1 MMNYFNLQDRPRMPV
16 PFQVYPYYYPQYRIP
31 APYYPQGWNTFHPP
45 IQTNPI
51 PSSPRNFIPT
61 QYLNEGVRGSW
72 TPFSWV
78 EKYAYAFSGPYNKA
92 EVALTFD
99 DGPDFVHTPLV
110 LDKLKRYG
118 VKATFFL
125 LGENVEKYPDVVKRM
140 AAEGHVVGNHSYN
153 HPNFVKVSN
162 EEYHNQILK
171 TGELI
176 QKLTGYFPKFI
187 RPPYGSIDEEK
198 LKWATEQRFMIIQWS
213 VDTLDWKGTSAEAIT
228 VNVFANAFPGS
239 IILQH
244 SAPSEAKLQG
254 SVEALELII
263 PQFQSKG
270 ARFVTLPE
278 MFSTSKERN

>member
-1 MMNYFNLQDRPRMPV
+1 MNYFNPQDRPRMPV
-16 PFQVYPYYYPQYRIP
+16 PFKGYPYYYPQYRIP
-31 APYYPQGWNTFHPP
+31 APYYPQGWNTFHHP
-45 IQTNPI
+45 IQTNQI
-51 PSSPRNFIPT
+51 PFFPRNFIPT
-61 QYLNEGVRGSW
+61 QYLNEDVRGSW

-99 DGPDFVHTPLV
+99 DGPDFVHTPLI
-110 LDKLKRYG
+110 LDKLKKYG

-140 AAEGHVVGNHSYN
+140 AAEGHVVGNHSYD

-162 EEYHNQILK
+162 EEYHDQILK
-171 TGELI
+171 TGEMI

-187 RPPYGSIDEEK
+187 RPPYGSINEEK

-213 VDTLDWKGTSAEAIT
+213 IDTLDWKGTSAEAIS
-228 VNVFANAFPGS
+228 VNIFANAFPGS

-263 PQFQSKG
+263 PQLQSKG

-278 MFSTSKERN
+278 MFSTSKER